1 MNNRIHLTFT
11 YKTELEDTLDTI
23 FNQYEVFMNRVFV
36 LDSLDDGKF
45 LCTYNIHEEGL
56 DIRIPNTILVHR
68 KKQSNTLYTINALNE
83 LIKEINNGVMDSNFN
98 IDWNQYR
105 NTVLLYRNQ
114 QLEFLR
120 TKLYKIIED

>member
-36 LDSLDDGKF
+36 LDSLDDGKL
-45 LCTYNIHEEGL
+45 LCTYNIHEEDL

-114 QLEFLR
+114 QLDFLR